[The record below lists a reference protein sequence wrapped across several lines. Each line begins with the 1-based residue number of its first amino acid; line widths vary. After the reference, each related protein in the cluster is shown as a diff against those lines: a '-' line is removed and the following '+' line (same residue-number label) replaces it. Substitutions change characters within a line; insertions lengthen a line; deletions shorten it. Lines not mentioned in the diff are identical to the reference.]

1 MELRSI
7 CDNLT
12 AAETMAPVSRN
23 DLELTDEESDDDN
36 DEKTPLVENPYDKS
50 RKEDLK
56 GWDVFIVTP
65 PEEEDETATSKAIDI
80 TLKMMKV
87 FVYLLT
93 FATVLVS
100 AVIAKGSFLF
110 MTSHMRESKT
120 LPVCRKGLGLDR
132 DRDYEVYIPTIE
144 RVAWMWGC
152 FFVLVI
158 PEFFSLF
165 RSFRICVFKSYK
177 KPKPL
182 SLITVFIAETMYTVG
197 LCLLVFVVLP
207 DLDVIKAAMLTNC
220 VCFIPAVISLL
231 SRHSDEPRRPLK
243 VIFDMLAIIFQGSAL
258 AIWPIT
264 ESGPRAWT
272 IPIAVVLVSMRWWE
286 NYLDKRSPIAFIKKL
301 SSIKEDLRKSRYFI
315 YVFLSVY
322 KMVLILCTMF
332 GLAHLTME
340 NASLIFK
347 GFSLSFRSHPISI
360 QQIRRTVLLS
370 NMPDIPTASPLDEQ
384 VSIQSVALAPI
395 HLALIQ
401 ISAALVC
408 YVFAK
413 FACKICIQG
422 FSFAFPISLTIPV
435 CISMLI
441 AACGIRTEDECFFE
455 SFIPKYLFWTCPE
468 GNFLQEFVSDKFAWI
483 WLLWLLSQTWI
494 AVHIWTPKCERLAST
509 EKLFVNPMYCGA
521 LIDQSIA
528 LNRRRDDEGEIK
540 SEELDLENKEDNDIS
555 QYYETISIR
564 SEESSS
570 PSGKSVPVKGSDH
583 ITRIYACATMWHET
597 AEEMLQMLKS
607 VIRMDEDQC
616 ARRNAQKYLRIVD
629 PDYYEFEVHVFFDDA
644 YELCDGD
651 DEEMVANR
659 FVKQLV
665 HIMDVAASNVHQ
677 CNIKLKPPK
686 KIPTP
691 YGGKLIWTMPGKN
704 KLIAHLK
711 DKVKIRHRKRWSQV
725 MYMYYLLGHRL
736 MELPMDVNRKAT
748 MAENTF
754 VLALDGDINFR
765 PHAVQLLV
773 DLMKKNRNLGAA
785 CGRIHPVGTGPMVW
799 YQKFEY
805 AIGHWLQK
813 ATEHMIGCVL
823 CSPGCFSLFRAK
835 ALMDDNVMK
844 RYTTTSDEALHYVQ
858 YDQGEDR
865 WLCTLLLQR
874 GYRVEYSAA
883 SDAYTHCPE
892 GFGEFY
898 TQRRRWAPST
908 MANIMDLLGDY
919 KATIAIN
926 DNISFPYI
934 IYQGMLMVGTVLGPG
949 TIFLMLVGAMVAA
962 FKISNWYSFY
972 YNIVPILLFM
982 AICFIFKNDVQIL
995 VAQIMS
1001 TAYALFMM
1009 AVLVGTSIQLSED
1022 GIGSPSAIFLIALSG
1037 SFFIAAVLH
1046 PQEFW
1051 CVVPGLLYF
1060 LSIPSMYLLLIIYSL
1075 VNLNVVTWGTR
1086 EVQTKKTKKEL
1097 EEERKEQEEL
1107 LKKKKNPD
1115 LLSFLGL
1122 GGSDNEE
1129 GSITLS
1135 LANLFTCK
1143 FFTYPKSNDD
1153 KVHLLQISEQLD
1165 QVNKKISSLEKN
1177 LELSRVVPFR
1187 GRRSSIGGR
1196 GSVKSASEAGG
1207 LGAVHE
1213 NDSDND
1219 DFNSDSEGDGSET
1232 LEPKQERD
1240 DLINPYWI
1248 EDKDLRRGEV
1258 EYLSPAEMTF
1268 WKDLIEKY
1276 LYPLDNNKEQQARV
1290 AAELKELRNKVV
1302 FGFFMFN
1309 ALFILIVFLMQLNK
1323 DLLHWDWPLG
1333 VKTNITYIPET
1344 SEVRIDKEYLQLE
1357 PIGLVFAVFFALIL
1371 IIQFTAMLFHRFGTL
1386 SHIMAS
1392 IELGCFNQ
1400 KVEDVNDDAFID
1412 RNAVQIAKQLQRL
1425 KGLDDEEKSDD
1436 STYGDRLAR
1445 RKTIQNL
1452 EKRKNNQRNRVGTL
1466 DVAFRK
1472 RFMNINV
1479 QDSELKVAAT
1489 PVLNGL
1495 NRLGR
1500 NRETLRALEVRRNHI
1515 LGNGKME
1522 TLGAKNEYVLRNG
1535 SRSRTI
1541 ESRKLNDLFHS
1552 GHQNGNGAINL
1563 AMSDESDIE
1572 AGRTNLRLEQF
1583 GSRNSLNKYR
1593 EESEIPRR
1601 RQI

>member
-1 MELRSI
+1 
-7 CDNLT
+7 
-12 AAETMAPVSRN
+12 MAPVSRN
-23 DLELTDEESDDDN
+23 DLQLSDDESDEDN
-36 DEKTPLVENPYDKS
+36 DEKTPLVENPYDKN
-50 RKEDLK
+50 RKEELK

-80 TLKMMKV
+80 TLKLMKI
-87 FVYLLT
+87 FVYLVT
-93 FATVLVS
+93 FSVVIIS

-110 MTSHMRESKT
+110 MTSHMRESKS
-120 LPVCRKGLGLDR
+120 LPVCRRGLGLDR
-132 DRDYEVYIPTIE
+132 DKDYEVVLPTIQ
-144 RVAWMWGC
+144 RVAWIWGV

-158 PEFFSLF
+158 PECFALF

-177 KPKPL
+177 KPKLL
-182 SLITVFIAETMYTVG
+182 SFLSVFIAETLSTVG
-197 LCLLVFVVLP
+197 LCLLVFIVLP
-207 DLDVIKAAMLTNC
+207 ELDVIKAAMLTNC
-220 VCFIPAVISLL
+220 VCFVPGVLSLL
-231 SRHSDEPRRPLK
+231 ARNKDETRRPLK
-243 VIFDMLAIIFQGSAL
+243 VVFDMMAIIFQGSAL
-258 AIWPIT
+258 AVWPIT
-264 ESGPRAWT
+264 ESGPQAWA
-272 IPIAVVLVSMRWWE
+272 IPVSIILVSMKWWE
-286 NYLDKRSPIAFIKKL
+286 NYMDKKSPLSLIRKL
-301 SSIKEDLRKSRYFI
+301 SYVKEDLRKSRYFS
-315 YVFLSVY
+315 YVFISIW
-322 KMVLILCTMF
+322 KMILIICAMF
-332 GLAHLTME
+332 GFLNLTME
-340 NASLIFK
+340 NATLIFK
-347 GFSLSFRSHPISI
+347 GFSASFRSNPITV
-360 QQIRRTVLLS
+360 QEIRRTVLLA

-384 VSIQSVALAPI
+384 VFITSTAMAPI
-395 HLALIQ
+395 HIAMIQ
-401 ISAALVC
+401 ISAALIC

-435 CISMLI
+435 SISMLI
-441 AACGIRTEDECFFE
+441 AACGIRAEDECFFE
-455 SFIPKYLFWTCPE
+455 SFIPKYLFWTCPQ

-509 EKLFVNPMYCGA
+509 EKLFVNPMYVGA
-521 LIDQSIA
+521 LIDQSLA
-528 LNRRRDDEGEIK
+528 MNRRRDDEGEIK
-540 SEELDLENKEDNDIS
+540 SEEIDLENKDDNDIS

-607 VIRMDEDQC
+607 VLRMDEDQS

-651 DEEMVANR
+651 DEEMVVNR
-659 FVKQLV
+659 FVKQM
-665 HIMDVAASNVHQ
+665 IQIIDTAASNVHQ

-686 KIPTP
+686 KVPTP

-711 DKVKIRHRKRWSQV
+711 DKMKIRHRKRWSQV

-785 CGRIHPVGTGPMVW
+785 CGRIHPVGAGPMVW

-835 ALMDDNVMK
+835 SLMDDNVMK
-844 RYTTTSDEALHYVQ
+844 RYTTTSDEARHYVQ

-972 YNIVPILLFM
+972 YNIIPILLFM
-982 AICFIFKNDVQIL
+982 VICFIFKNDIQIL

-1001 TAYALFMM
+1001 AAYALFMM

-1022 GIGSPSAIFLIALSG
+1022 GVGSPSAIFLIALSG

-1075 VNLNVVTWGTR
+1075 INLNVVTWGTR

-1097 EEERKEQEEL
+1097 EEEKKEQEEL

-1122 GGSDNEE
+1122 GGGDNEE

-1143 FFTYPKSNDD
+1143 FFTYPKSNED
-1153 KVHLLQISEQLD
+1153 KVHLLQISEQLE
-1165 QVNKKISSLEKN
+1165 QVNKKISNLERQ
-1177 LELSRVVPFR
+1177 LELSRVVLPR
-1187 GRRSSIGGR
+1187 NRKPSIGGR
-1196 GSVKSASEAGG
+1196 GSVRSEAG
-1207 LGAVHE
+1207 LNVVNE
-1213 NDSDND
+1213 NDIENEA
-1219 DFNSDSEGDGSET
+1219 FNSDSDGDHSEA
-1232 LEPKQERD
+1232 LESKQERD

-1248 EDKDLRRGEV
+1248 EDKDLKRGEV

-1276 LYPLDNNKEQQARV
+1276 LFPLDSNKEQQARV
-1290 AAELKELRNKVV
+1290 ASELKELRNKVV

-1371 IIQFTAMLFHRFGTL
+1371 VIQFTAMLFHRFGTL

-1400 KVEDVNDDAFID
+1400 KVEDISDDAFID
-1412 RNAVQIAKQLQRL
+1412 RNAIQIAKQLQRL
-1425 KGLDDEEKSDD
+1425 RGIDDDEKSED

-1452 EKRKNNQRNRVGTL
+1452 EKRKNQKNRIGTL

-1479 QDSELKVAAT
+1479 QESELKVAAT
-1489 PVLNGL
+1489 PVLSGL
-1495 NRLGR
+1495 HRLGR

-1515 LGNGKME
+1515 LGNGGPKME
-1522 TLGAKNEYVLRNG
+1522 TLGAKNDYVLRNG
-1535 SRSRTI
+1535 NRSRTM
-1541 ESRKLNDLFHS
+1541 ESRRIDEIFS
-1552 GHQNGNGAINL
+1552 GRPNGNGNVNM
-1563 AMSDESDIE
+1563 AMSDESDME
-1572 AGRTNLRLEQF
+1572 SGRGNVRMEKF
-1583 GSRNSLNKYR
+1583 GSRNSLASYR
-1593 EESEIPRR
+1593 EESETTRR
-1601 RQI
+1601 RQSHI